1 MTMRKGRLTIYNTLS
16 GNKELF
22 CSINKDFVGMYVCGP
37 TVYNYVH
44 LGNCRTF
51 ISFDLAYRYLLHLGY
66 QVRYVRNITDV
77 GHLES
82 DADEGEDKIS
92 IKARLEKLEPMEIVQ
107 QYTIDFHQVMNAF
120 NALPP
125 NIEPTATGHL
135 IEQIE
140 FIQSILKNGF
150 AYESNGSV
158 YFDVEK
164 YNKAFPYG
172 ELSGRKIED
181 LIANSRALDG
191 QNEKRAPLDF
201 ALWKNASAEHI
212 MKWPSPWGIGFPG
225 WHLECSA
232 MSGKYLGETF
242 DIHGGGM
249 DLKFP
254 HHECEIEQGC
264 AATGQKPVNYWM
276 HANMLTLNGKKM
288 SKSAGNSL
296 LPNEL
301 FSGENNLLNKGFDP
315 MVVRFFMM
323 QAHYRS
329 TLDFTSDALSAAEK
343 GFKKL
348 MLSLEN
354 LAIIVPSDQSTIE
367 VSSLV
372 DSFYDAMDDDFNAPA
387 LVANLFEA
395 VKQINAILEGKE
407 SLKKEDLALLKD
419 EMCGF
424 VFEVLGLKPILE
436 KSADNRLVGVMDLI
450 MDLRTSAR
458 ENKDWSTSDK
468 IRDGLMNA
476 GIHVKDEKNGA
487 SWK

>member
-254 HHECEIEQGC
+254 HHECEIAQGC
-264 AATGQKPVNYWM
+264 AATGQKPVHYWM

-329 TLDFTSDALSAAEK
+329 TLDFTSEALSAAEK

-354 LAIIVPSDQSTIE
+354 LALIVPSDQSTID

-436 KSADNRLVGVMDLI
+436 KEADNRLVGVMDLM
-450 MDLRTSAR
+450 MDLRSRAR
-458 ENKDWSTSDK
+458 ENKDWATSDK
-468 IRDGLMNA
+468 IRDGLLNA